1 MTWALVSVDDGSIL
15 LRAETKAELN
25 RKRLE
30 KFTTLSND
38 RIDRSPYCCDV
49 VCKMIDLGEEESYS
63 LFDKDGNFVTN
74 KTASD
79 LAVHLDIS
87 VDLVR
92 SVAVNKYFRSGT
104 YKDCYLIKE

>member
-25 RKRLE
+25 RKRLD
-30 KFTTLSND
+30 KFTTLSD
-38 RIDRSPYCCDV
+38 ERIDRSPYCCDV
-49 VCKMIDLGEEESYS
+49 VCKIINLGVEEPYS
-63 LFDKDGNFVTN
+63 LFDKDGNFITN
-74 KTASD
+74 KTVSEMAI
-79 LAVHLDIS
+79 HLDSS

-92 SVAVNKYFRSGT
+92 SVAMNRYFRSGV